1 MRGKYLSWI
10 LVFILSISLSSA
22 INITSPIDNSN
33 IVRNLNLTL
42 GNFTNLENQYFNISL
57 KNSSGSGFSK
67 TYWYEPNI
75 SVTYGGGGGYLN
87 RVGRTE
93 DGVTYSDL
101 NIYINYINLSMRSC
115 YSVNS
120 NVSIVYTDDTYISQV
135 VGWNGG
141 AGCDTGYAT
150 MNNTN
155 PNKLIKKITT
165 TNFLINYMNI
175 YMNNMTYINENLI
188 DKNLSIG
195 QKELNLNKINNIT
208 VITARY
214 LSGCTDSAN
223 LSNCINLGYAEE
235 LIRSGTDFKNSS
247 LIVNLTNN
255 ALLNVSVFSQSTSS
269 PISFTSNLSGNIQT
283 AYASVLYDVING
295 NTYNLT
301 INSTNYNTNTS
312 TYTINSFGTT
322 YLTRYLSA
330 YNSINLTIKDE
341 STGNL
346 ILSAPNT
353 SLSIVSDSGLVTYT
367 NVNGSKVLS
376 GLTTDYYTLTFDK
389 SGYNSRQYYLS
400 VPDGSYQFLTVY
412 LNNGSA
418 ILFNIMNNGG
428 STLSGATLF
437 VYTNVNGSNVLVE
450 SSVSDITGKIQVSLE
465 SSKYY
470 SFLVSKSGYTN
481 YTFFLNPVLFTSYDI
496 KLSTSSSASIYPT
509 ATFSYTPTSFFR
521 FQNVNMALTFISP
534 YNYLSTYYYNISY
547 PGGSRAGSGSNIHG
561 QVFNEL
567 FNLNSAGLDDNI
579 VLYYNY
585 SLTNGAFYSDTV
597 LLPIIYTSSNRTWVG
612 MGNQINSSTGQDG
625 VTGYYI
631 GERVLIVTFISIVM
645 FGVGWLIGG
654 AMSGLVF
661 AIIPILFFTNVG
673 FVPKELYYLTF
684 VFFIVYIISRGA
696 DS

>member
-1 MRGKYLSWI
+1 MRGKYLVWI
-10 LVFILSISLSSA
+10 MILLLLPLANALVVNTPSTGTNLSRS
-22 INITSPIDNSN
+22 INVYFTNY
-33 IVRNLNLTL
+33 NLNLNHRIILSNGLVLNTSTWNNSL
-42 GNFTNLENQYFNISL
+42 SYNTNSFQASTASFELFLNLSIGSSFNQSI
-57 KNSSGSGFSK
+57 FSCIDSH
-67 TYWYEPNI
+67 T
-75 SVTYGGGGGYLN
+75 GYLRLN
-87 RVGRTE
+87 YY
-93 DGVTYSDL
+93 YSDG
-101 NIYINYINLSMRSC
+101 
-115 YSVNS
+115 S
-120 NVSIVYTDDTYISQV
+120 NQTVDSIHDAFGCSYTI
-135 VGWNGG
+135 
-141 AGCDTGYAT
+141 
-150 MNNTN
+150 NTN
-155 PNKLIKKITT
+155 PNLYRNVSYIEVYARNDGTGYYLKCGTT
-165 TNFLINYMNI
+165 YGCYNTQLYSLIN
-175 YMNNMTYINENLI
+175 
-188 DKNLSIG
+188 
-195 QKELNLNKINNIT
+195 INNISMD
-208 VITARY
+208 ISNY
-214 LSGCTDSAN
+214 NLSTGLYSLNVTSFNDSAN
-223 LSNCINLGYAEE
+223 VSTNI
-235 LIRSGTDFKNSS
+235 SGVFNITA
-247 LIVNLTNN
+247 N
-255 ALLNVSVFSQSTSS
+255 ALLNVSVYSYLGSPINFTANTSS
-269 PISFTSNLSGNIQT
+269 TQYFGFGSLLLEVT
-283 AYASVLYDVING
+283 NG
-295 NTYNLT
+295 SSYILT
-301 INSTNYNTNTS
+301 INSSNYASNVS
-312 TYTINSFGTT
+312 TVTISNFGTT
-322 YLTRYLSA
+322 YINRTLNP
-330 YNSINLTIKDE
+330 YNSLNIYVRNE
-341 STGNL
+341 SSGEL
-346 ILSAPNT
+346 ILSSPNT
-353 SLSIVSDSGLVTYT
+353 SIDIVSDSGVYNSST
-367 NVNGSKVLS
+367 VNGSTSMS
-376 GLTTDYYTLTFDK
+376 GFPTDYYTFTFSKAPFTD
-389 SGYNSRQYYLS
+389 RQYYLN
-400 VPDGSYQFLTVY
+400 VFEGSNQVLTAY

-428 STLSGATLF
+428 SILSGATLF
-437 VYTNVNGSNVLVE
+437 VYTSVNGSNVLVE
-450 SSVSDITGKIQVSLE
+450 SAVSDITGKIQVSLE

-585 SLTNGAFYSDTV
+585 SLTNGAFYSDTIII
-597 LLPIIYTSSNRTWVG
+597 PIIYTSSNRTWVG